1 MARRPTIK
9 DIAAEAG
16 VSVATVNRV
25 LAGNVPVREE
35 TGRKVSEAAFR
46 IGYHG
51 TNLIEQRLRPDLPK
65 VRFGFVLQKEKQSF
79 YQMLADHLQQA
90 VQRVPGINAEAVVSF
105 APSQSPKDVA
115 QILLEM
121 SERVDVIAA
130 TAVNHHIVNDA
141 VRALA
146 ERDVPTFA
154 VLSDFAQGERLNYVG
169 LNNLKVGRGAAW
181 LLSTTTRKPG
191 KLAIFVGG
199 HRWHGHDLREAGFRS
214 FFREH
219 LPRFD
224 VLDTLVNLETR
235 QLTHEATLDLLSRHP
250 DIVGIYVAGGGM
262 EGAISALR
270 EERKPRDVA
279 LIVND
284 LTPDSRVA
292 LADGYVT
299 AVLAAPLE
307 ALCRDLVDLMA
318 QAIIGGGPAVVGQ
331 RFLEP
336 VVHIPELS
344 S

>member
-1 MARRPTIK
+1 MAQRPTIK
-9 DIAAEAG
+9 DVAREAG

-25 LAGNVPVREE
+25 LAGNTQVREE
-35 TGRKVSEAAFR
+35 TGRKVSQAAHR

-51 TNLIEQRLRPDLPK
+51 TNLIAQRLRPDLPT

-79 YQMLADHLQQA
+79 YQSLADHLQQA
-90 VQRVPGINAEAVVSF
+90 ALAVDGVNAEAIVTF
-105 APSQSPKDVA
+105 APSQSPKDVSEA
-115 QILLEM
+115 LLDM
-121 SERVDVIAA
+121 GGRADVIAA
-130 TAVNHHIVNDA
+130 TAVNHHQVNDA
-141 VRALA
+141 VRMLA
-146 ERDVPTFA
+146 EQDIPTFA
-154 VLSDFAQGERLNYVG
+154 MLSDFAQGERLNYIG

-181 LLSTTTRKPG
+181 LLSSTTRKPG

-235 QLTHEATLDLLSRHP
+235 ALTHEATLDLLSRHP

-262 EGAISALR
+262 EGAISALQ
-270 EERKPRDVA
+270 EERKPREVA

-284 LTPDSRVA
+284 LTPVSRSG

-299 AVLAAPLE
+299 AVIGAPLE
-307 ALCRDLVDLMA
+307 ALCNDLVTLMA
-318 QAIIGGGPAVVGQ
+318 QAVQGDRSAVAGQ

-336 VVHIPELS
+336 VLHIPELFA
-344 S
+344 